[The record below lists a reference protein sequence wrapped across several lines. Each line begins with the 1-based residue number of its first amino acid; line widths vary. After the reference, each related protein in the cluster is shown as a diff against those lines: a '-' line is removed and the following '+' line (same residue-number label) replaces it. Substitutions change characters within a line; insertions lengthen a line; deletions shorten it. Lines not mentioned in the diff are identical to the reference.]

1 VPGYV
6 GDTRTLDVRVKWLR
20 SKIAAETANP
30 VHLVTVRV
38 LGPVN
43 QLIHQHNCLRAIVL
57 SAGVS
62 RYSVA

>member
-1 VPGYV
+1 
-6 GDTRTLDVRVKWLR
+6 VRVKWLR